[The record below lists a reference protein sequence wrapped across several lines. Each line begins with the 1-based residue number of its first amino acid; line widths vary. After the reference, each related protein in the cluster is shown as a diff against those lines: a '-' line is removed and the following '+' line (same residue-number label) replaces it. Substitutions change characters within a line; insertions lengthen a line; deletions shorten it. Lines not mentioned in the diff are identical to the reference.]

1 MGARRKRWRHIA
13 AMRGPG
19 LSCRRRAAGVHVSAW
34 TALARLLDG
43 AARQTAARR
52 RRYKTDQLLGLRSKT
67 FFWQYKYTK
76 CSWMYRGC
84 ELNKKHKHRKYILCC
99 WTKSQLRN
107 STRTMHIIKPS
118 GCACIASPA
127 RYFKI
132 IVKYLI

>member
-52 RRYKTDQLLGLRSKT
+52 RRYKTDQLLGLRSKHSSGST
-67 FFWQYKYTK
+67 
-76 CSWMYRGC
+76 SRENVAGC
-84 ELNKKHKHRKYILCC
+84 IADAIS
-99 WTKSQLRN
+99 TKSINIENKFFVAGQNRN
-107 STRTMHIIKPS
+107 LGILPVQ
-118 GCACIASPA
+118 CI
-127 RYFKI
+127 
-132 IVKYLI
+132 